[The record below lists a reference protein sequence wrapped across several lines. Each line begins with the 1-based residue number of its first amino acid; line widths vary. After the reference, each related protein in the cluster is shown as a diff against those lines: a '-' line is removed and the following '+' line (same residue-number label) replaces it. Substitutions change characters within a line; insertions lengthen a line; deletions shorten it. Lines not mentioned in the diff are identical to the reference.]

1 MPRRRCHGAT
11 PAGGAAHHRLYLLDY
26 VCVSRSIRAG
36 THLLDLSLHRFVRL
50 DPGVALV
57 LEANDRYWRKTPAIK
72 QIIIKSVPD
81 PATRLAMLKT
91 GEADIA
97 YDMLGDE
104 GVAIKSDPQ
113 LRLASA
119 MGSITELWS
128 A

>member
-1 MPRRRCHGAT
+1 M
-11 PAGGAAHHRLYLLDY
+11 
-26 VCVSRSIRAG
+26 
-36 THLLDLSLHRFVRL
+36 
-50 DPGVALV
+50 ALV